1 MASRVDVIITFGYPA
16 ALVAKQKGTFPTV
29 ASGAGDPVSTGLVD
43 GLARPGGNITGISDV
58 SAELTPKRM
67 ELLKQM
73 APTLKR
79 VAMLWNAADL
89 GMTMRYRASEIGA
102 NALGISVQPLGVR
115 EPDDFEQAFSAM
127 DREKPDA
134 ILMVTDSLTVLNR
147 KRVFE
152 YAAAHRLPAIYE
164 FDFLVRDGGLM
175 SYGPD
180 FDENFARVAALVD
193 RILKGTK
200 PADLPFEQPTRFKFA
215 INVKTA
221 KALGLEVPDRIA
233 RYRRRGDRVSAR
245 MKRRSFLASLGG
257 AVAWPVAGLSDRR
270 VTVLCRAVAA
280 VLLAL
285 AFLTLAHAQGSW
297 PDRPIKFIVHVA
309 AGGGVDMNARILV
322 DRLNQQLPHPV
333 LIENQGGGGGVIAGR
348 MVANAAADG
357 YTFLFAGPGHAAQAF
372 MHKQPP
378 FDPIRDFIPVSLVT
392 EFPLVVVIKPSLPA
406 RTLAEFIA
414 LLKAEPDKHTF
425 GSSGVGGSS
434 HIPAE
439 MFVRQA
445 GVSKLFMCRS
455 AATDPHPRRLLVA
468 RSI

>member
-1 MASRVDVIITFGYPA
+1 MRFSNQWWQLRFNHLRRRELIILLGGGVGAWQFDAIAQAPAKVYRIGLLSTGAALADTSPQGAPLIRGLAQHGYALGRNLAFERRGSSAQTDRLPILFDELVASRVDVIITFGYPA

-200 PADLPFEQPTRFKFA
+200 PADLPFEQPTRFKLA
-215 INVKTA
+215 INVKIA
-221 KALGLEVPDRIA
+221 KALGLEVPTA
-233 RYRRRGDRVSAR
+233 
-245 MKRRSFLASLGG
+245 
-257 AVAWPVAGLSDRR
+257 
-270 VTVLCRAVAA
+270 
-280 VLLAL
+280 LLAT
-285 AFLTLAHAQGSW
+285 A
-297 PDRPIKFIVHVA
+297 D
-309 AGGGVDMNARILV
+309 
-322 DRLNQQLPHPV
+322 
-333 LIENQGGGGGVIAGR
+333 EVI
-348 MVANAAADG
+348 D
-357 YTFLFAGPGHAAQAF
+357 
-372 MHKQPP
+372 
-378 FDPIRDFIPVSLVT
+378 
-392 EFPLVVVIKPSLPA
+392 
-406 RTLAEFIA
+406 
-414 LLKAEPDKHTF
+414 
-425 GSSGVGGSS
+425 
-434 HIPAE
+434 
-439 MFVRQA
+439 
-445 GVSKLFMCRS
+445 
-455 AATDPHPRRLLVA
+455 
-468 RSI
+468 